1 LTEEDEKKSH
11 EQRSGAGGG
20 TGDLVRPDAKPEER
34 TSGVEGEGSVREI
47 PIGMPMDREEFKRRK
62 AQAERPSCEEE
73 EQEEADEDAS
83 TTQED

>member
-1 LTEEDEKKSH
+1 MTEKDEKMSH

-20 TGDLVRPDAKPEER
+20 TGDLVRPDAEPEER

-62 AQAERPSCEEE
+62 AQAERPSREEE

-83 TTQED
+83 ATQED